1 MAHWIEAT
9 AEHNRR
15 PVRINAEAIAYLV
28 QEQPDGPTHV
38 RFVGSDYAANPTC
51 SCSKRRSN
59 WSPASNGHAEAA
71 VGTRLTAGGARW
83 TNWS

>member
-38 RFVGSDYAANPTC
+38 RFVGSDYASGKPDLLVLET
-51 SCSKRRSN
+51 
-59 WSPASNGHAEAA
+59 PEQL
-71 VGTRLTAGGARW
+71 VTRIERPR
-83 TNWS
+83 